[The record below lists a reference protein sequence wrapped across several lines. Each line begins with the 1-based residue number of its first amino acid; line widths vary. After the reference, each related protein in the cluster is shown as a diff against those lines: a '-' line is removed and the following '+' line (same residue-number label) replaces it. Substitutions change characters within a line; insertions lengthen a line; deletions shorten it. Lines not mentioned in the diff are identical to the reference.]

1 MRHFWAVISGE
12 LQKACL
18 QLALS
23 SCLKPHC
30 SLLHFCSWSCSK
42 HFTTCCTWPGSM
54 CASFKDSCR
63 QGRLQPSL
71 QSSTQSCQGPQLA
84 LCLQEYLTHAP
95 VPADKQADLTNRKG
109 KK

>member
-1 MRHFWAVISGE
+1 MVHN
-12 LQKACL
+12 
-18 QLALS
+18 
-23 SCLKPHC
+23 
-30 SLLHFCSWSCSK
+30 
-42 HFTTCCTWPGSM
+42 
-54 CASFKDSCR
+54 KDSCR